1 MATAPSDANGGSD
14 LREGACSTCR
24 RKKQKCSREDPCRT
38 CISSGSECI
47 YEEAQRRGSK
57 PGYIDALTKRMDT
70 LEALVLGQSLLLGPA
85 ITPVAD
91 GASDDPPGLDE
102 MLQSVRQR
110 LLQRRNKR
118 RRAHTPSN
126 CSSPSG
132 TSVVV
137 TQSHVKPRD
146 GNMNPADTLGPATMP
161 MMANSPK
168 VSVPPLHMMRELVNI
183 YFDRIHP
190 WIPILHRPNIE
201 ATLETQDASLPDIVL
216 LAMTAVSIRFYACD
230 HQTQELYSRR
240 CHDAVVLA
248 CMDRF
253 SVETLQA
260 SIILAF
266 NTIGSGKGP
275 TSWSIVSSATR
286 IVEQLGLAV
295 EEEGNSQNKLL
306 NRIGFLPPARNLT
319 ERESFRR
326 IFWCIF
332 LLDRFC
338 SVATGWNTGLSID
351 HIKRRLPVEGCF
363 WRDHVNK
370 TAKFFDIDNNQIEP
384 DVDVD
389 AIGGLA
395 YLIEASECLNRVAS
409 FLLQESVDLSSS
421 DSLRHWFEK
430 FQSLDAMLVRW
441 KTFLP
446 ARWQVAGIDATGKM
460 DENLTLA
467 HITHNTSVIFLHQ
480 VMAYP
485 DAVLRSRLPTE
496 NAAKTCIMAAG
507 EVATIAAK
515 FIANT
520 TVVIPPTMSFCLFI
534 AARALLADSNHSNTP
549 VDVNFEI
556 LLQALREGSSRWV
569 GPDAPA
575 GRDNLAGQFADRL
588 DAAWKSRSPVNI
600 RTVAFEED
608 RNTTFPISFASPPIP
623 DIFRDASANLTSM
636 FGTTVS
642 EPYNVPG
649 MDFQTFD
656 RIFTWTDEMIDNS
669 LDVA

>member
-1 MATAPSDANGGSD
+1 MATAAPDPD
-14 LREGACSTCR
+14 LREGACSACR
-24 RKKQKCSREDPCRT
+24 RKKQKCSREEPCRT

-47 YEEAQRRGSK
+47 YEDAQRRGAK
-57 PGYIDALTKRMDT
+57 PGYIDALIKRMDT
-70 LEALVLGQSLLLGPA
+70 LEALVLGQSMLLGHAVAPA
-85 ITPVAD
+85 KD
-91 GASDDPPGLDE
+91 ASDDPPSLDE
-102 MLQSVRQR
+102 TLQAVRQR
-110 LLQRRNKR
+110 LLQRSNKR
-118 RRAHTPSN
+118 RRTHSVSN

-132 TSVVV
+132 TYVLAPP
-137 TQSHVKPRD
+137 SHSKGR
-146 GNMNPADTLGPATMP
+146 GGADTSTLHMLG
-161 MMANSPK
+161 NSPK
-168 VSVPPLHMMRELVNI
+168 ASVPPTHVMRELVNI

-190 WIPILHRPNIE
+190 WIPILHRPDIE
-201 ATLETQDASLPDIVL
+201 AVLETQNGSLPDIVL
-216 LAMTAVSIRFYACD
+216 LALTAVSIRFYTSD
-230 HQTQELYSRR
+230 RQIQELYSRR

-253 SVETLQA
+253 SVQTLQA

-295 EEEGNSQNKLL
+295 EDEGMSQNKLL
-306 NRIGFLPPARNLT
+306 NRIGFLPPAKNLT

-338 SVATGWNTGLSID
+338 SVATGWHTGLSID

-363 WRDHVNK
+363 WRDQVNK
-370 TAKFFDIDNNQIEP
+370 KAKFFDIDNNKIEP
-384 DVDVD
+384 DVDTD
-389 AIGGLA
+389 ATGGLA
-395 YLIEASECLNRVAS
+395 YLIEASECLNRVAT
-409 FLLQESVDLSSS
+409 FLLEESVDLSNSE
-421 DSLRHWFEK
+421 SLRQWFER
-430 FQSLDAMLVRW
+430 FQSLDAMLIRW

-467 HITHNTSVIFLHQ
+467 HVTHNTSVIMLHQ

-496 NAAKTCIMAAG
+496 NAAKTCILAAG
-507 EVATIAAK
+507 EIATIAAK

-520 TVVIPPTMSFCLFI
+520 IVVIPPTLSFCLFI
-534 AARALLADSNHSNTP
+534 AARALLADANHSNAP
-549 VDVNFEI
+549 VDANFEI
-556 LLQALREGSSRWV
+556 LLQALQEGSSRWV
-569 GPDAPA
+569 GPD
-575 GRDNLAGQFADRL
+575 GSTERDNLAGQFADRL

-608 RNTTFPISFASPPIP
+608 HSTFPISFASPPIP
-623 DIFRDASANLTSM
+623 DIFRDASANLSSM
-636 FGTTVS
+636 FGSMVP
-642 EPYNVPG
+642 EPYNASDL
-649 MDFQTFD
+649 DFQNFD
-656 RIFTWTDEMIDNS
+656 RIFTWTDEMIGNG
-669 LDVA
+669 LDVS